1 MKSPPQE
8 KENNMKDLLE
18 KLEKVI
24 GGYLVEALATDD
36 AKARK
41 IAQDNALSYIKF
53 QKKILSSLK
62 K

>member
-24 GGYLVEALATDD
+24 GGYLVEALAADD
-36 AKARK
+36 TKARK

>member
-1 MKSPPQE
+1 VKSPPQE

>member
-24 GGYLVEALATDD
+24 GGYLVEALAADD

>member
-1 MKSPPQE
+1 
-8 KENNMKDLLE
+8 MKDLLE